1 MKQIKVLIVDDHPVV
16 RDGLKGM
23 LANHPDFNVVA
34 DAGNGQEA
42 VRLAQQHAPDVILMD
57 LRMPVMDGVAAI
69 NEIKQEK
76 IKSNVLV
83 LTTYDSDEDIVR
95 AIEAGATGYL
105 LKDTPRHKIYQAIR
119 SCAQGESVLDT
130 AVATRLLNYMR
141 TPPKITL
148 SPREVEVLGLVAQGA
163 SNQKISQQLYISVP
177 TVKTHLIH
185 IFGKLGVDNRTA
197 AVTAA
202 LEQNLISLEDGRSR

>member
-1 MKQIKVLIVDDHPVV
+1 MKQIRIIIVDDHPVV

-23 LANHPDFNVVA
+23 LINHPDFDVVG

-42 VRLAQQHAPDVILMD
+42 VRLARQCAPDVILMD

-69 NEIKQEK
+69 SEIKQEK
-76 IKSNVLV
+76 MKSHILV

-105 LKDTPRHKIYQAIR
+105 LKDTPRHKIYQAIK

-130 AVATRLLNYMR
+130 AVATRLLKYMR

-148 SPREVEVLGLVAQGA
+148 SPREAEVLALVAHGA
-163 SNQKISQQLYISVP
+163 SNLKISKQLYISVP

-185 IFGKLGVDNRTA
+185 IFSKLGVDNRTA
-197 AVTAA
+197 AVTTA
-202 LEQNLISLEDGRSR
+202 LERNLISLDEPLSR